1 MMTISLTLK
10 AGKLSGLVAG
20 VWLGLLTALALPGMA
35 QAVEAQRVIS
45 PGGIEAWLV
54 QDHSVPVLSVSLGFK
69 AGGSAYDPVGKEGL
83 ATLVS
88 GMLDEGAGD
97 LDSFAFRTRLENT
110 AIHLSF
116 SAAPNSFTGTLKTV
130 SEHRSEAF
138 DLLRLALT
146 KPRFDA
152 EPLDRV
158 RHQILAG
165 LAAEAEDPESI
176 AGDALDR
183 LLFPGHPY
191 ARPAKGTAK
200 TVSALKVADLR
211 AFVAS
216 RLTLDGL
223 KVGVSGDITPAELG
237 QMLDKTFGGLP
248 KTANLPPLP
257 AVAIPEQG
265 GVAVIDR
272 DLPQAVA
279 LFAQPGLERTDPDF
293 YPAYVVNYILGGGG
307 FSSRLMTEVREKRG
321 LAYSVYAYF
330 QDLDGAPLIVGG
342 VSTSAAR
349 VGESLAVIAEEW
361 RKMAEN
367 GPTQE
372 ELDAAKSYLIGSW
385 PLRFTSTG
393 AVASMLMSMQLDGYP
408 LDHLQTRNAKVEA
421 VSLDD
426 ARRAARRLWQAEQLK
441 TVVVGRPK
449 GLSPTLTVP
458 LVP

>member
-1 MMTISLTLK
+1 MTIGLSLK

-20 VWLGLLTALALPGMA
+20 VVMGLWAAMTLSASA

-54 QDHSVPVLSVSLGFK
+54 EDHSVPVLSVSLGFK

-116 SAAPNSFTGTLKTV
+116 SASPNSFTGTLKTV
-130 SEHRSEAF
+130 SDHRMEAF
-138 DLLRLALT
+138 ELLRLALT

-165 LAAEAEDPESI
+165 LAEEAEDPDSI
-176 AGDALDR
+176 AGEALDR

-191 ARPAKGTAK
+191 SRPAKGTVK

-223 KVGVSGDITPAELG
+223 KVGVSGDISPLELG
-237 QMLDKTFGGLP
+237 QMLDKTFGALP
-248 KTANLPPLP
+248 KVANVPALA

-265 GVAVIDR
+265 GTAVIDR

-279 LFAQPGLERTDPDF
+279 VFAQPGLDRADPDF

-342 VSTSAAR
+342 VSTNAAR
-349 VGESLAVIAEEW
+349 VGESLSVIAGEW

-393 AVASMLMSMQLDGYP
+393 SVAAMLMSMQMDGYP
-408 LDHLQTRNAKVEA
+408 LDHLKTRNARVEA
-421 VSLDD
+421 VTLED
-426 ARRAARRLWQAEQLK
+426 ARRAARRLWQADQLK

-449 GLSPTLTVP
+449 GVTPTLTVP
-458 LVP
+458 TAP